1 MDLDQQIANI
11 TLAIEE
17 TEDLDLLADLYETR
31 GLLLYHRALQVFP
44 LIRRSQVPGMKEDF
58 AMCRKLRL
66 EAYPTIS

>member
-1 MDLDQQIANI
+1 MNLEQQIAN
-11 TLAIEE
+11 TTQAIEE

-31 GLLLYHRALQVFP
+31 GMLRHHRALEVFP